1 MVINPAVAASTKH
14 GNPVTDP
21 LRGEKKTAEFLAFHQ
36 GHAVA
41 QDCNRIP
48 SKFCFFQRQLIVV
61 ASWKPWPQCCSNSK
75 TKFTKA
81 DFFGLLGLEGLKF
94 WDAPRVSAVCRLGV
108 HTTALL
114 SLILFYNIYI
124 DMCIYIIYVSIYN
137 YVYTHNYIYIYIS
150 CLWLM
155 TIYRHVFRYCIYI
168 RIHSYRK

>member
-1 MVINPAVAASTKH
+1 M
-14 GNPVTDP
+14 
-21 LRGEKKTAEFLAFHQ
+21 
-36 GHAVA
+36 
-41 QDCNRIP
+41 
-48 SKFCFFQRQLIVV
+48 

-124 DMCIYIIYVSIYN
+124 YRYVHIYVIYVSIYN
-137 YVYTHNYIYIYIS
+137 YVYTHNYIYIS

-168 RIHSYRK
+168 RTFIQKIIVEYDPCTWLTVPDWSRKNRGSSSCCHVKKWHGMVEKPLHSWCKSM

>member
-94 WDAPRVSAVCRLGV
+94 WDAPGVSAVCRLGV

-137 YVYTHNYIYIYIS
+137 YVYTHNYIYIYHAYD
-150 CLWLM
+150 LWQ
-155 TIYRHVFRYCIYI
+155 YI
-168 RIHSYRK
+168 DMYFVTAFTYVHSYRK